1 MRVLITGA
9 GGFVGAHLARACRT
23 AGHQVTGWVREVQAP
38 DVVRA
43 SAIDMQTEAVDLLD
57 GVAVQE
63 ELEKAKPDYIF
74 HLAAKSHIGQSW
86 LNPLDTLQTNISAQ
100 VNLLEA
106 VRRLKLDS
114 RIAVAGS
121 SEEYGALDPSHVPID
136 EETPLKPVSPYAVSK
151 VAQDL
156 MGLQYFKNYGMPIV
170 RLRIFN
176 LTGPGRS
183 EAFVTSAFAR
193 QVARIEAGLQEPVVH
208 VGNIKVIRD
217 FTDVRDAAEAMRLAL
232 EKGEPGEVY
241 NICSGTGIEVGE
253 ILNILKREIHRDFEV
268 KHDGDRVRPSDLP
281 VIYGN
286 GARLKAATGW
296 VPKISFSQS
305 MIDLLNEW
313 RASVKKSA

>member
-1 MRVLITGA
+1 
-9 GGFVGAHLARACRT
+9 
-23 AGHQVTGWVREVQAP
+23 
-38 DVVRA
+38 
-43 SAIDMQTEAVDLLD
+43 LD

-106 VRRLKLDS
+106 VRRLKLES

-121 SEEYGALDPSHVPID
+121 SEEYGALDPGHVPIG

-156 MGLQYFKNYGMPIV
+156 MGLQYFKNYGMQIV

-253 ILNILKREIHRDFEV
+253 ILNILKLESNQEFEV

-286 GARLKAATGW
+286 GARLRAATGW
-296 VPKISFSQS
+296 EPRISFAQS
-305 MIDLLNEW
+305 MKDLLDEW
-313 RASVKKSA
+313 RTRVKSSA